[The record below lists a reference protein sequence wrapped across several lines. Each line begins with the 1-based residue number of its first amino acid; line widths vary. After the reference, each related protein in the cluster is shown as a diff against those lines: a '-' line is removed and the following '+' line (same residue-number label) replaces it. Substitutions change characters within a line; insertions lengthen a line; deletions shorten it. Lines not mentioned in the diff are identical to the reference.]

1 LCWRVVDIE
10 KRKGRIVGILLAF
23 APFIVFAIVDRLIG
37 PTEGL
42 MSGAV
47 IAIVL
52 LVRDWITPGRMPELL
67 EIGTALLF
75 AGLAIYAVLAGPTWS
90 VVDVRLCVDTL
101 LAPDRHCLN
110 GDWTPVHLAI
120 RT

>member
-42 MSGAV
+42 ISGAV

-52 LVRDWITPGRMPELL
+52 LCETG
-67 EIGTALLF
+67 
-75 AGLAIYAVLAGPTWS
+75 
-90 VVDVRLCVDTL
+90 
-101 LAPDRHCLN
+101 
-110 GDWTPVHLAI
+110 
-120 RT
+120 